1 MPKRRHFFSYF
12 AEVDRDDSGLLERNE
27 VECKSYKPNEF
38 YKIFPTGFENT
49 LLTLLRYQALPGP
62 NCLAIRMLYM

>member
-27 VECKSYKPNEF
+27 VECKSYKVKEF
-38 YKIFPTGFENT
+38 YKIFPTHGILSIR
-49 LLTLLRYQALPGP
+49 LLLPYGTRHY
-62 NCLAIRMLYM
+62 LDQTVYL

>member
-27 VECKSYKPNEF
+27 VECKF
-38 YKIFPTGFENT
+38 I
-49 LLTLLRYQALPGP
+49 
-62 NCLAIRMLYM
+62 

>member
-27 VECKSYKPNEF
+27 VECKF
-38 YKIFPTGFENT
+38 YKVYLKNYKNHP
-49 LLTLLRYQALPGP
+49 
-62 NCLAIRMLYM
+62 